1 MKIGILNTDIVQL
14 EGALEF
20 GQYPEMFSKVLWAV
34 EPNIEFRTYEVQF
47 DNYPLDID
55 ECDAYLITGSKASAY
70 EDTPWIHSLKKFIQ
84 KLHENKKKL
93 IGICFGHQIVAEAL
107 GGSVRKSPNGWH
119 VGVDSI
125 SLNKEASQF
134 GSVGDKY
141 NLIFSHQDEVRKLP
155 KNAKLIAESTT
166 CPNGMFVIENHILC
180 TQGHIELDK
189 KFAKIVY
196 DFRKGQIGNSKYQNA
211 CETLT
216 MKTDE
221 LELTASILR
230 FLKN

>member
-14 EGALEF
+14 EGAFEF
-20 GQYPEMFSKVLWAV
+20 GQYPEMFSKVFWMV
-34 EPNIEFRTYEVQF
+34 EPNIKFRTYEVQF
-47 DNYPLDID
+47 GNYPLEVN

-107 GGSVRKSPNGWH
+107 GGSVRESLDGWH

-125 SLNKEASQF
+125 FLKKEASQF
-134 GSVGDKY
+134 GSVGDEY
-141 NLIFSHQDEVRKLP
+141 NLIFSHKDEVIKLP
-155 KNAKLIAESTT
+155 KNAKLIGGSTT

-196 DFRKGQIGNSKYQNA
+196 DFRKDQIGNSKYQNA
-211 CETLT
+211 CDTLA

-221 LELTASILR
+221 LEVAASLLR
-230 FLKN
+230 FLKS

>member
-14 EGALEF
+14 EGAFEF
-20 GQYPEMFSKVLWAV
+20 GQYPKMFSKVLWAV
-34 EPNIEFRTYEVQF
+34 EPNIKFRTYEVQF
-47 DNYPLDID
+47 GNYPLEIN

-70 EDTPWIHSLKKFIQ
+70 EDTPWIHSLQKFIQ
-84 KLHENKKKL
+84 KLHENHKKL
-93 IGICFGHQIVAEAL
+93 IGICFGHQRVAEAL
-107 GGSVRKSPNGWH
+107 GGSVRESLDGWH

-125 SLNKEASQF
+125 FLNKEAAQF
-134 GSVGDKY
+134 GSVGDEY
-141 NLIFSHQDEVRKLP
+141 NLIFSHKDEVIKLP
-155 KNAKLIAESTT
+155 KNAKLIGGSTT

-196 DFRKGQIGNSKYQNA
+196 DFRKDQIGNPKYQNA
-211 CETLT
+211 CDTLT

-221 LELTASILR
+221 LELTANILR